1 MVTNTPKFEVQLRGG
16 FSDRNGIKVENC
28 ALQSTEFDSRT
39 RTAIINAT
47 RVIINALQNSNL
59 SYYQSFLKNTLSE
72 VYSQEVIWSASY
84 DGTYVEEIIYST
96 IRADNYDSVLT
107 LIEYI
112 ARQVLEHCG
121 GMLPDPVCSNVIQ
134 IYNRTFEREYVG
146 YRFVGDTITPI
157 TDEIEQTAI
166 ESALNSEFQEIQQHF
181 KKATGF
187 LADRTTPDYQNSI
200 KESITA
206 IERMCSI
213 ILGKSATLGDALKK
227 LEAHGIIIHP
237 ALKTAFDKLYGYTS
251 DSSGIRHAGQL
262 GGAGATFDEAKF
274 MLVACSAFVNYL
286 TSLFSKSNL
295 C

>member
-72 VYSQEVIWSASY
+72 VYTQEVIWSASY

-121 GMLPDPVCSNVIQ
+121 RMLPDPVCSNVIQ

-146 YRFVGDTITPI
+146 YRFVGDTIMPI

-166 ESALNSEFQEIQQHF
+166 ESALN
-181 KKATGF
+181 
-187 LADRTTPDYQNSI
+187 
-200 KESITA
+200 
-206 IERMCSI
+206 
-213 ILGKSATLGDALKK
+213 
-227 LEAHGIIIHP
+227 
-237 ALKTAFDKLYGYTS
+237 
-251 DSSGIRHAGQL
+251 
-262 GGAGATFDEAKF
+262 
-274 MLVACSAFVNYL
+274 
-286 TSLFSKSNL
+286 
-295 C
+295 